1 MAGVKVEKH
10 ESPERS
16 ARAVEIRKTAAKIFH
31 EKGYE
36 ATSIQDIA
44 DAVGILKGSL
54 YYYIDSKEDLLFD
67 VIRSAHDMG
76 LEDAENWSSS
86 DAPPA
91 ERLRAAIRQHVISN
105 LSRLVEVGVFFH
117 DFRSLSPERRTQIIA
132 DRDYYD
138 AQLRQIVIEGQ
149 DSGVFDAGQNAKLVV
164 LGMLGMMNW
173 VYQWYSP
180 DGPQSAEAI
189 ADSFADLI
197 LRGLVVREA
206 DAARSGPSNSAAG

>member
-1 MAGVKVEKH
+1 MPSVSTQQQA

-16 ARAVEIRKTAAKIFH
+16 ARADEIRRTAAKIFH

-36 ATSIQDIA
+36 GTSIQDIA

-54 YYYIDSKEDLLFD
+54 YYYINSKEDLLFD
-67 VIRSAHDMG
+67 VIRSAHDQG
-76 LEDAENWSSS
+76 LQDAAHWSSS
-86 DAPPA
+86 DARPA
-91 ERLRAAIRQHVISN
+91 ARLRAAIRQHVISN

-117 DFRSLSPERRTQIIA
+117 DFRSLSDDRRAEIVA

-138 AQLRQIVIEGQ
+138 ARLRQLVIDGQ
-149 DSGVFDAGQNAKLVV
+149 EAGEFDATQDPKLVV

-180 DGPQSAEAI
+180 EGPQSPEAI

-197 LRGLVVREA
+197 LGGLVVR
-206 DAARSGPSNSAAG
+206 SAG